1 MRLSMDLELQ
11 DIPGQ
16 LMLSLEPFKT
26 YKGNIIS
33 VVHHRD
39 RKTPMGKI
47 PVRLVFEIDKPNI
60 DKVKNQL
67 EKDGIVVARVGEDR
81 FVEEMSVLLVGH
93 VVHTDLGDTIN
104 RIDSTGFAEVEDLCL
119 KMPGIEDPSSA
130 YMRIRAT
137 GKEEIEKSLSILR
150 EVGLQ
155 KNLLVIEPIEAE
167 KI

>member
-16 LMLSLEPFKT
+16 LVLSLEPFKT

-67 EKDGIVVARVGEDR
+67 EKNGIIVARVGEDR

>member
-16 LMLSLEPFKT
+16 LMLSLEPFKK
-26 YKGNIIS
+26 YKGNILS

-47 PVRLVFEIDKPNI
+47 PVRLVFEIKTSNI
-60 DKVKNQL
+60 DKVKKHL
-67 EKDGIVVARVGEDR
+67 EKNGIVVVRVGEDR
-81 FVEEMSVLLVGH
+81 FIEEMSVLLVGH

-150 EVGLQ
+150 EVGAQ

-167 KI
+167 NI

>member
-1 MRLSMDLELQ
+1 MDLELQ

>member
-16 LMLSLEPFKT
+16 LVLSLEPFKT

-67 EKDGIVVARVGEDR
+67 EKNGIIVARVGEDR

-93 VVHTDLGDTIN
+93 VVDTDLGDTIN